1 MIIKCKK
8 NSLSLLGVLLSVP
21 ENMCRCLEQKMI
33 IFKTQTEV
41 ADS

>member
-1 MIIKCKK
+1 MQK

-21 ENMCRCLEQKMI
+21 DNMCRCLEQKII
-33 IFKTQTEV
+33 IFKTQTAV